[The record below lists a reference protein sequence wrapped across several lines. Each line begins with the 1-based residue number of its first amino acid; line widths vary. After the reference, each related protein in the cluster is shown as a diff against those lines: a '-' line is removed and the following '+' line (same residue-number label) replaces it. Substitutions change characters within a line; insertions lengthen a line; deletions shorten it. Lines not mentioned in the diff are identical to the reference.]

1 MHREASAPVTIK
13 VMPGASTAARVSRGG
28 DLAKRFFDWSLL
40 GMLASG
46 YFAVLGSGQL
56 DLPTAVVMF
65 AALAARAM
73 ILAGS
78 VEITIPSKLV
88 SALAILYIVYFPVDY
103 FLLSGEFLP
112 ALTHM
117 IFFVAVMKLLTSTTT
132 RDHMYLVVIA
142 TLELLA
148 AAILSTDP
156 TFFLFLA
163 TFLLS
168 GIGAFAAGEILKA
181 SARGR
186 TVVRKVEGEEKVLLG
201 QRQTQAGT
209 VGFSR
214 RLFFLSTTLFVAIL
228 VLTGAM
234 FFVLPRTARAALQR
248 FVPER
253 YHLPGF
259 SNEVTLGEIGEIKQS
274 SAPVMHVHSETDQL
288 AGLHWRGSAL
298 ESFDGKRWF
307 NPSSQ
312 DTRIRVEN
320 GEVTL
325 DPIPADRPGRS
336 IQYEVELDEIAPDTL
351 LFAGTPQTISIET
364 GGLWLTDVGALRA
377 PRLRVNG
384 LRYAAYSFLEDPFDN
399 RPRRVEPLS
408 SSERAV
414 LLALPPI
421 DRRIY
426 QLAGEWTQGQIT
438 PETKARAMEQH
449 LRNDF
454 GYTLQLLPESVADP
468 LANFLFERREG
479 HCEYFASALAVML
492 RTEGIPA
499 RVATGFLGGVYNPM
513 TGYQVI
519 RAADAH
525 SWVEAWIDGRGWV
538 TLDPTPPDPNAAV
551 DGGFSRIAM
560 FLDAAN
566 QYWRDWVVGYDF
578 EHQVVLASRMQ
589 EASRHLNFSLPE
601 DWFGEWP
608 MLRGLGGWT
617 GGLAVLVMLG
627 AVGFVAGWYGPSVW
641 RELRSQI
648 RLYRAKSGHGNA
660 SDATQIYQRMLV
672 LLERRGYTKPSWL
685 TADEFARVLPPGDL
699 HLLVGDM
706 TAAYNEVRF
715 GGRQDVAP
723 RMARLLSRIED
734 VGKRA
739 HA

>member
-1 MHREASAPVTIK
+1 M
-13 VMPGASTAARVSRGG
+13 RVSRNG

-46 YFAVLGSGQL
+46 YLAVLGSGQL
-56 DLPTAVVMF
+56 DFPTAAVMF
-65 AALAARAM
+65 VALAARAL
-73 ILAGS
+73 ILASGIE
-78 VEITIPSKLV
+78 VTIPAKLV
-88 SALAILYIVYFPVDY
+88 SVLAVLYIVYFPVDY

-117 IFFVAVMKLLTSTTT
+117 IFFVAVMKLLTSSTV
-132 RDHMYLVVIA
+132 RDQMYLVVIA

-168 GIGAFAAGEILKA
+168 GIGAFAAGEIMRA

-186 TVVRKVEGEEKVLLG
+186 TVAENAERTG
-201 QRQTQAGT
+201 QRQSQAGIG
-209 VGFSR
+209 GFSR

-274 SAPVMHVHSETDQL
+274 SAPVMHVRSDSDPVN
-288 AGLHWRGSAL
+288 GLRWRGSAL
-298 ESFDGKRWF
+298 ESFDGTRWF
-307 NPSSQ
+307 NPPSP
-312 DTRIRVEN
+312 DARIRVDN

-325 DPIPADRPGRS
+325 EPIPADRPGHS
-336 IQYEVELDEIAPDTL
+336 IRYEVQLDEIAPDTL
-351 LFAGTPQTISIET
+351 LFAGIPQTISIET
-364 GGLWLTDVGALRA
+364 RGLWRTSVGALRA
-377 PRLRVNG
+377 PRLRING

-399 RPRRVEPLS
+399 RPRRVQPLS
-408 SSERAV
+408 SAERAV

-421 DRRIY
+421 DSRIY
-426 QLAGEWTQGQIT
+426 QLADDWTRGEVSAEG
-438 PETKARAMEQH
+438 KARAMEQH

-454 GYTLQLLPESVADP
+454 GYTLELLPDSVADP
-468 LANFLFERREG
+468 LANFLFERKEG

-492 RTEGIPA
+492 RAEGIPA

-513 TGYQVI
+513 TGWQVI

-551 DGGFSRIAM
+551 GGGFSRIAM
-560 FLDAAN
+560 FLDAAT

-578 EHQVVLASRMQ
+578 DHQVVLASRMQ
-589 EASRHLNFSLPE
+589 EASRNLNFDWPE
-601 DWFGEWP
+601 DWFGKWP
-608 MLRGLGGWT
+608 VLRGLGGWT
-617 GGLAVLVMLG
+617 GGVALLLMLG
-627 AVGFVAGWYGPSVW
+627 AVGFVVGWYGPGAW
-641 RELRSQI
+641 RGMLSRV
-648 RLYRAKSGHGNA
+648 RLQRAKSGHGKA

-685 TADEFARVLPPGDL
+685 TADEFARVMPPGEL

-706 TAAYNEVRF
+706 TAAYNQVRF
-715 GGRQDVAP
+715 GGRRDIAP
-723 RMARLLSRIED
+723 RMARLLARIED
-734 VGKRA
+734 LGKRA
-739 HA
+739 SA